1 RSKAISIRRPTRAS
15 TGRSKPTLVP
25 VTGGRS
31 RPRRMA
37 RTLPPWCKEA
47 PSIRRPTR
55 APPGWSKRT
64 LVPVAGGRSR
74 PHQMA
79 RTLPPWSIRASS
91 GPTRRCACVSGRIRE
106 RNTFTQLSAWP

>member
-37 RTLPPWCKEA
+37 RTLPPW
-47 PSIRRPTR
+47 
-55 APPGWSKRT
+55 
-64 LVPVAGGRSR
+64 
-74 PHQMA
+74 
-79 RTLPPWSIRASS
+79 SIRASS